1 MPKRSWMEKVTG
13 VQGPL
18 AGPALYAMVAS
29 LIFLL
34 DLFWPG
40 LSMRQLIRG
49 GLIAGIWATLGFVRY
64 LSIHGVVVKDPKH
77 P

>member
-40 LSMRQLIRG
+40 LSMR
-49 GLIAGIWATLGFVRY
+49 
-64 LSIHGVVVKDPKH
+64 
-77 P
+77 